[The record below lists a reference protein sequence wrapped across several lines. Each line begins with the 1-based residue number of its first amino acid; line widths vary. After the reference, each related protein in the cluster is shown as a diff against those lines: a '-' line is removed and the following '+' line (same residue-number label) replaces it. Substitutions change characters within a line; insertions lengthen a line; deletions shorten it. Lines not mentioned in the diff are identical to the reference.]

1 MKIVSFQLS
10 SFYCALK
17 LKKEH
22 IKFLFQLLDYYFFH
36 VSEYLY
42 SNLDKGSISLSS
54 GSIKV
59 INASHIKQANR
70 VGLMLFLL
78 INNNHCIFIL

>member
-10 SFYCALK
+10 SLK